1 MLPSI
6 TMAGAYGLRRRGDAG
21 QKAPPKVFAREDADG
36 VRKKRDRPDD
46 DGGADGAGEGLK
58 KKKKKKSKEDKK
70 RDKREKKER
79 KKALAALVLGARGGA
94 PKEEPSRD
102 DSPLDPSGVPTTTE
116 GEGGKKVKRKKEME
130 GKAGKVSKRKG
141 KSSEPDKAGKKKGLK
156 KKSGKGE
163 KDAALG
169 GANDKKGTKAKR
181 PTAKSMAARRYY
193 EQVKVD
199 GEVFNRGDCAYVIGD
214 KTRDLD
220 DDELEP
226 CGACGECG
234 DEDDVML
241 ECDACLRGW
250 HMRCLHPPLEEVPEG
265 EWYCPKCLSS
275 ATGVAAPAENGRRMA
290 HTEFLAGNL
299 HLCRIECIWQEA
311 NGKFMFV
318 GRWFATP
325 EETHTGRQAH
335 HSRREVF
342 LTNNT
347 DENCVDSLLRKAAV
361 LLPQQYRDATRLAN
375 EAAATARRKAREAK
389 AAKDRGEEPA
399 TGVVE
404 PDDKESNKDPAL
416 AAAEAAGDDVFLCEY
431 TYDQH
436 FHRFKRRT
444 EWDDDDLSDDD
455 LPGGRNFFHG
465 GLTLVDEDDEDEDL
479 DGEDSD
485 ADIDDWGG
493 SKGSK
498 KPSSKKGARGKGK
511 GSAAVGVSL
520 GSRAR
525 GRVISRHIA
534 ASRREAAAA
543 AGEYGGVMGLGAVT
557 APRIDKPVPTTALGR
572 ARQALS
578 LAHSR
583 HASVPR
589 HRTQENC

>member
-1 MLPSI
+1 M
-6 TMAGAYGLRRRGDAG
+6 
-21 QKAPPKVFAREDADG
+21 
-36 VRKKRDRPDD
+36 
-46 DGGADGAGEGLK
+46 
-58 KKKKKKSKEDKK
+58 
-70 RDKREKKER
+70 
-79 KKALAALVLGARGGA
+79 
-94 PKEEPSRD
+94 
-102 DSPLDPSGVPTTTE
+102 
-116 GEGGKKVKRKKEME
+116 
-130 GKAGKVSKRKG
+130 GKAGKVSKRKD
-141 KSSEPDKAGKKKGLK
+141 KSSELDKAGKKKGLK

-163 KDAALG
+163 KDAAMG
-169 GANDKKGTKAKR
+169 GAHDKKGTKAKR

-389 AAKDRGEEPA
+389 AARDRGEEPS
-399 TGVVE
+399 TGSSS
-404 PDDKESNKDPAL
+404 PMTRSRTKTRHLS
-416 AAAEAAGDDVFLCEY
+416 
-431 TYDQH
+431 
-436 FHRFKRRT
+436 RRRLRGMT
-444 EWDDDDLSDDD
+444 CFCASTRTISTSTGSSEGPSGTTTIY
-455 LPGGRNFFHG
+455 PTTTCRGRNFFHG

-511 GSAAVGVSL
+511 GAQPSAYPSGAGLEEESSAGTSPRRAGRQPRRRVNTAASWVSEPSQCRESTNR
-520 GSRAR
+520 SRPQRWAAR
-525 GRVISRHIA
+525 GRHCRWRTPPALFRAATSNARKLLTLWSSPSTLVRSVWAGVCTSRVFQA
-534 ASRREAAAA
+534 
-543 AGEYGGVMGLGAVT
+543 
-557 APRIDKPVPTTALGR
+557 R
-572 ARQALS
+572 ARRRRCAK
-578 LAHSR
+578 
-583 HASVPR
+583 
-589 HRTQENC
+589 